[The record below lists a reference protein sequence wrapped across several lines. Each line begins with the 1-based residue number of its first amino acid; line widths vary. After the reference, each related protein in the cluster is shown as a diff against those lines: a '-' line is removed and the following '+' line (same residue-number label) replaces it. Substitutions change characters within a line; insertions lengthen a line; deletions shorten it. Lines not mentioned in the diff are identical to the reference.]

1 MNRIESFLK
10 STKSKKII
18 IMVFSIIGICLI
30 VISYTSKVKDETQMK
45 YSDTYG
51 EGLEKRT
58 EEVLET
64 IIGKDTTEVMITFKN
79 TFIPASSSSDKSTNF
94 TAANIKNVYTEMPC
108 PEIAGVMIACK
119 SLENIQDINTVK
131 EAVSICLNVP
141 KNKIYIIGGYADYEN
156 N

>member
-1 MNRIESFLK
+1 
-10 STKSKKII
+10 
-18 IMVFSIIGICLI
+18 
-30 VISYTSKVKDETQMK
+30 
-45 YSDTYG
+45 
-51 EGLEKRT
+51 
-58 EEVLET
+58 
-64 IIGKDTTEVMITFKN
+64 
-79 TFIPASSSSDKSTNF
+79 
-94 TAANIKNVYTEMPC
+94 MPC